1 MEFLRPGE
9 GLCPSKL
16 GEKRIYDLVVG
27 DKVLKGG
34 AWSYEEELA
43 PKAERFRGMI
53 GFLDEAP
60 LMLILKKLPLTYGM
74 LLNSAGLLL
83 QNANMSI
90 CSSCSAKPTNRDYPR
105 RRRGRRWM
113 TLVFLAR

>member
-74 LLNSAGLLL
+74 LLTLLAFCCKML
-83 QNANMSI
+83 TCLFAAPVQPSRQI
-90 CSSCSAKPTNRDYPR
+90 ETIHEGDE
-105 RRRGRRWM
+105 GEDG
-113 TLVFLAR
+113 